1 MTDSVVSATAGTH
14 VIGDRPEDWM
24 EFFEKRRWS
33 DGLPIIPP
41 TPDRVDAF
49 VAASGRAG
57 DELLGKMPPVW
68 GEATI
73 EKIAVNAVMAG
84 ARPEFMPLL
93 VAAVEAALR
102 PAFNLYGI
110 QATTNPVAP
119 ALVVSGPA
127 APRLNVSG
135 GYGCLGPGYRANATI
150 GRAFRLILLNVGG
163 AKPGALDRATVG
175 QAAKYTFAFAENEA
189 RCPWPTFGRSRGLA
203 EGQSGVTVVG
213 ISCLLNALD
222 DISNTAD
229 DLLTTLA
236 QCMTPHGTNT
246 MQLGG
251 EVVLLLCPE
260 HAEILARDGLGRR
273 DIQQELY
280 RRAVTPAAWFTEP
293 HLRMLRAKRS
303 PHAAAVEG
311 EQIHA
316 LDTPDSLLIIV
327 AGGDGPHS
335 VIAPTFGETSAVTC
349 PVEPGA
355 SR

>member
-1 MTDSVVSATAGTH
+1 MSEHVSTATAGTY
-14 VIGDRPEDWM
+14 VVGDRPEEWM
-24 EFFEKRRWS
+24 EFFETRRWS
-33 DGLPIIPP
+33 DGLPVVPP
-41 TPDRVDAF
+41 TPDRVETF
-49 VAASGRAG
+49 VIASGRHR
-57 DELLGKMPPVW
+57 DELLGKMPPAW
-68 GEATI
+68 GEVTV

-84 ARPEFMPLL
+84 ARPEFMPVLI
-93 VAAVEAALR
+93 AAVEAALR
-102 PAFNLYGI
+102 PEFNLYGI

-127 APRLNVSG
+127 ATCLKVSG

-150 GRAFRLILLNVGG
+150 GRAFRLLLLNVGG
-163 AKPGALDRATVG
+163 AKPGVLDRATVG

-203 EGQSGVTVVG
+203 GGQSGITIVG
-213 ISCLLNALD
+213 ISCLINALD

-229 DLLTTLA
+229 DLLATLA
-236 QCMTPHGTNT
+236 QCMTAHGTNT

-260 HAEILARDGLGRR
+260 HAEILARDGLGRQE
-273 DIQQELY
+273 IQQELY

-303 PHAAAVEG
+303 RYPAAVQTE
-311 EQIHA
+311 EIHA
-316 LDTPDSLLIIV
+316 LDSPESLLIIV

-335 VIAPTFGETSAVTC
+335 VIAPTFGDTSAITC
-349 PVEPGA
+349 PIEPGVA
-355 SR
+355 A